1 MKKLITMAV
10 LLIAPVSV
18 SWASALDLS
27 LSDQSANLVY
37 VLSED
42 PLNRNRTRF
51 GNGGTELG
59 LGVFL
64 NENDDNLYHV
74 SLTARGYQT
83 GRTSQYQ
90 FGAAVKLVGGDFT
103 ATDEITAEEQNQTAG
118 AFALGF
124 QFGLLI
130 KPRIFNPVDFTVGGF
145 YAPSITSFADAER
158 YTELTARLQLE
169 IIPSARAFVGYR
181 FIRIDTEDF
190 TNTRLDRNAHFG
202 VSFSF

>member
-10 LLIAPVSV
+10 LLIAPAST
-18 SWASALDLS
+18 SWAGALDLS
-27 LSDQSANLVY
+27 LSNQSANLVY
-37 VLSED
+37 ILSED

-59 LGVFL
+59 LGAFI
-64 NENDDNLYHV
+64 NEDDDSLFHV

-83 GRTSQYQ
+83 GRVSQYQ

-103 ATDEITAEEQNQTAG
+103 AVDEETNEEQNQTVG
-118 AFALGF
+118 ALALGF
-124 QFGLLI
+124 QAGLLI
-130 KPRIFNPVDFTVGGF
+130 RPRNFNPVDLSFEGY

-158 YTELTARLQLE
+158 YSELSARLQLE

-181 FIRIDTEDF
+181 LIRIDTEDF
-190 TNTRLDRNAHFG
+190 TDNRLDRNAHFG
-202 VSFSF
+202 ISLSF